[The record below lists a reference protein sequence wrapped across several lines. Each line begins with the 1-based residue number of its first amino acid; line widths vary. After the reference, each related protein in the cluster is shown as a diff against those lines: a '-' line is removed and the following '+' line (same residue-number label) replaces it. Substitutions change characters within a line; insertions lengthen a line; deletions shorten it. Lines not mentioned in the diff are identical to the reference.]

1 MQYRKLPHGG
11 EQIGVLGLG
20 SSAIGQAGDKEIEAT
35 VAMALENGVNY
46 FDMASGDAAPF
57 APYGRAVAAAGM
69 RDKVY
74 FQIHFGAE
82 YTTGKYGW
90 TLDLDAIK
98 RSVDWQLTQLKTD
111 YIDFG
116 FIHCIDE
123 ESDYAKAR
131 AAGTIDY
138 ILELKRQGVVRH
150 IGMSSHTPAVVN
162 RVLDG
167 GLLDMLMF
175 SINPAYDYQ
184 QGEYAAG
191 AVDERMALYRR
202 CEAEGVGISV
212 MKALPAANCWTQS
225 GRPSAWRWTGTSAS
239 AMRWTAPAC

>member
-1 MQYRKLPHGG
+1 MQYRKLTHGG

-35 VAMALENGVNY
+35 MAMALENGVNY

-98 RSVDWQLTQLKTD
+98 RSVDWQLTRLKTD

-131 AAGTIDY
+131 AAGTTTTSW
-138 ILELKRQGVVRH
+138 
-150 IGMSSHTPAVVN
+150 SS
-162 RVLDG
+162 
-167 GLLDMLMF
+167 
-175 SINPAYDYQ
+175 
-184 QGEYAAG
+184 
-191 AVDERMALYRR
+191 
-202 CEAEGVGISV
+202 
-212 MKALPAANCWTQS
+212 
-225 GRPSAWRWTGTSAS
+225 SARAWCGTSA
-239 AMRWTAPAC
+239 